1 MKFDQAINEGFGRYV
16 SDQESKMIPV
26 SEDVLKKAAKV
37 AYHALGTTT
46 YGQNE
51 ELMKLY
57 HDTYLDLKQALRSAG
72 VEYSEDEDFEDVEGD
87 PEGGAEKFGGVPK
100 SDLAKALEIGKE
112 LKSPAVNKAIEDAEG
127 TIVNKIR
134 DVTSKMA

>member
-51 ELMKLY
+51 EPKKLY
-57 HDTYLDLKQALRSAG
+57 HDTYWDHKQALRSVG
-72 VEYSEDEDFEDVEGD
+72 VEYSEEEDFEE
-87 PEGGAEKFGGVPK
+87 PEGGAEEFKGVPK

-134 DVTSKMA
+134 DVASKMAWK